1 MRYVASGNGKCER
14 ADKMKKKIAAA
25 VLASAFAAAT
35 MLYAGAAERQYIQNG
50 GFESGLGGWQST
62 WQSGGGTIEAAQTD
76 DGKALHIKTESG
88 RGYIQQNLTNITEG
102 DRLTLS
108 FKIKTV
114 SLAEGS
120 NAAITL
126 GYRDKAGQY
135 ITQENVGYSE
145 VTEDRWAYK
154 DIDIVVPEGVGQM
167 YILVRLNG
175 GGEVYYDD
183 IDITDF
189 YNKTEIKLEANGL
202 ELSGIADGIDELCAK
217 LHFVPS
223 AAKES
228 GALVLAAYDSQK
240 RLTSVKTKH
249 FTASNPIYTSVTLP
263 LDEKTDEVQAFVWNG
278 GIGERATLTRGG
290 SVIDSFA
297 AEKMR
302 GAYGALGVFYD
313 KEKMNKL
320 EESGINTFIFN
331 LIGGFHGAADVNK
344 DQNALDAVCTDL
356 EEYAAESGNRV
367 FVKAS
372 YGARCVVNNDAYGA
386 YHPGKKH
393 ELTLPCPL
401 SEKYWDEEMMS
412 RLEMAARHEGICG
425 VVFDMEMY
433 SGGNSYYPNACLCD
447 SCVKKYAAEEPG
459 DETAELVKL
468 SAEERL
474 GYMLSSCML
483 EDYSEWFAEK
493 VTELTSKLE
502 KRLHKINPNLII
514 GNMPGFEWLPGITAG
529 FGTEEMPLMVFAE
542 ETYKG
547 TTAITSVHKS
557 YAEKK
562 NLNAV
567 FAVGLWSNND
577 SAINTASFAGKLGEA
592 VEYDTGYWI
601 YAVQELDKDEKF
613 YEALKKGNDK
623 ISGK

>member
-1 MRYVASGNGKCER
+1 
-14 ADKMKKKIAAA
+14 MKKKFAVSILAA
-25 VLASAFAAAT
+25 AFAAAS
-35 MLYAGAAERQYIQNG
+35 MLCAGAAERQYIQNG

-76 DGKALHIKTESG
+76 SGKALHIKTDSG

-120 NAAITL
+120 TAAITL

-135 ITQENVGYSE
+135 ITQENVGYFRGDS
-145 VTEDRWAYK
+145 EDRWAYK

-202 ELSGIADGIDELCAK
+202 ELSGIADGVDELCAK
-217 LHFVPS
+217 LHYVPS

-228 GALVLAAYDSQK
+228 GALVLAAYDSQR
-240 RLTSVKTKH
+240 RLTSVKTKT
-249 FTASNPIYTSVTLP
+249 FTASNPIYTSVKLP
-263 LDEKTDEVQAFVWNG
+263 LDEETEEVQAFVWNG
-278 GIGERATLTRGG
+278 GIGERVTLARGS

-313 KEKMNKL
+313 KDKMSKL

-344 DQNALDAVCTDL
+344 DQNALDAVCADL
-356 EEYAAESGNRV
+356 EEYAAETGNRV

-372 YGARCVVNNDAYGA
+372 YGAGCVVNNDAYGA

-412 RLEMAARHEGICG
+412 RLEVAARHKGICG

-433 SGGNSYYPNACLCD
+433 SGGISYYPSPCLCD
-447 SCVKKYAAEEPG
+447 SCAADFDEANDMQLSQITINERNAYIKKNGIYEKYLDWHSREITRI
-459 DETAELVKL
+459 TANVRR
-468 SAEERL
+468 AIH
-474 GYMLSSCML
+474 M
-483 EDYSEWFAEK
+483 
-493 VTELTSKLE
+493 V
-502 KRLHKINPNLII
+502 NPNVII
-514 GNMPGFEWLPGITAG
+514 GCMPECDWIAG
-529 FGTEEMPLMVFAE
+529 SARGLGTPSMPLMVFDE
-542 ETYKG
+542 NEYKG
-547 TTAITSVHKS
+547 TLDYI
-557 YAEKK
+557 Y
-562 NLNAV
+562 
-567 FAVGLWSNND
+567 G
-577 SAINTASFAGKLGEA
+577 NTAKIELNDIDA
-592 VEYDTGYWI
+592 VYVPG
-601 YAVQELDKDEKF
+601 L
-613 YEALKKGNDK
+613 
-623 ISGK
+623 